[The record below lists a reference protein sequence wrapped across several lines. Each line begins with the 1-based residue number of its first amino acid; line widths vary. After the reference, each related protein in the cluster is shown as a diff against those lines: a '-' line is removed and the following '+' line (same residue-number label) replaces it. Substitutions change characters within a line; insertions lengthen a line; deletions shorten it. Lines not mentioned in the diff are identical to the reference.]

1 MENKTCKKCDREMP
15 DNTDDTICEY
25 CKKKSKEKQNR
36 FLKGMLSAGASVL
49 AIGVIIKSKNQ

>member
-1 MENKTCKKCDREMP
+1 MENKACKKCDREMP

-36 FLKGMLSAGASVL
+36 FLKGMLSAGASIF

>member
-1 MENKTCKKCDREMP
+1 MP

-36 FLKGMLSAGASVL
+36 FLKGMLSIAGASML
-49 AIGVIIKSKNQ
+49 AVGAILKRRD

>member
-49 AIGVIIKSKNQ
+49 AVTVFLKVKD